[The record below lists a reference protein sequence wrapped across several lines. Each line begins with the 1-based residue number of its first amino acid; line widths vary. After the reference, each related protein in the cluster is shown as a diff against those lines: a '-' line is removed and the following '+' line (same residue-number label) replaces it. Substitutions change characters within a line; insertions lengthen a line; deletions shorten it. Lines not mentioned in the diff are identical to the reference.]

1 MTTEPTPTATD
12 TSTRILTEAER
23 LFRLYGYAKTTVS
36 DIASACNMS
45 SSNVY
50 RFFPSKSAINNAIC
64 DRIISESERRLFAI
78 AHQKLSA
85 SERIAALIAELHR
98 NTAEE
103 MLDQKKVSEMVV
115 TAMEEHWDAI
125 DAHIKRVNSI
135 FAHVIAD
142 GVASGEFRQ
151 QDPTR
156 AAECAR
162 TAIALLWHPVLA
174 AQCGCRDDRATMEE
188 MTAFVLAALRN

>member
-1 MTTEPTPTATD
+1 MTLDPTPTD
-12 TSTRILTEAER
+12 TRARILAEADR

-50 RFFPSKSAINNAIC
+50 RFFPSKSAINNSIC
-64 DRIISESERRLFAI
+64 DRIISESEQRLFAI
-78 AHQKLSA
+78 ARQELSV
-85 SERIAALIAELHR
+85 SERIAALIAELER
-98 NTAEE
+98 NTTEKL
-103 MLDQKKVSEMVV
+103 LDQQKVSEMVV

-125 DAHIKRVNSI
+125 DAHINHINGI
-135 FAHVIAD
+135 FAQVIAD

-151 QDPTR
+151 QDPAR
-156 AAECAR
+156 AAECTR

-174 AQCGCRDDRATMEE
+174 AQCGCRADKATVEE
-188 MTAFVLAALRN
+188 MTAFVLAALKN

>member
-1 MTTEPTPTATD
+1 MTTDPTPID
-12 TSTRILTEAER
+12 TRTRILAEAER

-78 AHQKLSA
+78 ARQKLPA
-85 SERIAALIAELHR
+85 SERIASLIAELHR
-98 NTAEE
+98 NTTEE

-125 DAHIKRVNSI
+125 DAHINRVNGI
-135 FAHVIAD
+135 FAQVIAD
-142 GVASGEFRQ
+142 GAASGEFRQ

-162 TAIALLWHPVLA
+162 AAIALLWHPVLV
-174 AQCGCRDDRATMEE
+174 AQCGCRDDRATVEE
-188 MTAFVLAALRN
+188 MTAFVLAALKN